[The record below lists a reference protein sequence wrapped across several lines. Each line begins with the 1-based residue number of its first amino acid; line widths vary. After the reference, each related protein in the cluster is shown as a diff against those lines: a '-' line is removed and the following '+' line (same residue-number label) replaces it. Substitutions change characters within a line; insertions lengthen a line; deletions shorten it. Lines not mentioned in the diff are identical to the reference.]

1 MYCPKL
7 LRFTL
12 QLLPQAC
19 GFRCF
24 VCTYLVGSLR
34 KALFKELR
42 LCLKTE
48 HDEKRLMKIPD
59 GRLKS
64 WFEIYVHA

>member
-1 MYCPKL
+1 MDCPKL
-7 LRFTL
+7 LRSTL

-19 GFRCF
+19 GYTCF
-24 VCTYLVGSLR
+24 MCTYLVGSLS
-34 KALFKELR
+34 KALFKELW

-59 GRLKS
+59 GRRSCYDLL
-64 WFEIYVHA
+64 